1 MKKNEVLVFITLFF
15 IILIISNS
23 IFIITKTNELIEYK
37 KDKLTGKGTAKVSFC
52 INQQPTLNI
61 SMCERTTYAENLYT
75 CQVNATDLD
84 YSQNLTFDSDIIS
97 GDNLTNITL
106 DGLINFTPENTNE
119 GNHEIYINVT
129 DNSGCPSHLDYDTFT
144 LTILCNNT
152 QPRINI
158 SMCSNVAYEDYMY
171 ACQVNAT
178 DPDEKGNL
186 VFTSE
191 FIFGANLTE
200 INSTGYFNFTANNS
214 QLGYYQV
221 NITVNDS
228 RNCSNSTASAVLNI
242 TVYNTNDPPE
252 FNGPIENQS
261 WQENTK
267 WVAFDLDNYF
277 SDPDN
282 DALTYTKSVLNNI
295 DVSIDEKNIVSFTPI
310 ADWTGVEYITFFA
323 WDPSGA
329 NASSNDIMLTVLSE
343 QVPQT
348 TSPAG
353 GGGAGGFAKCIPEW
367 YCTEWGPC
375 LPEGY
380 QTRQCTDLHDCG
392 TLLHRPNVTQ
402 ACEYIATCYDG
413 IKNNGE
419 IGIDCGGPCPPCPS
433 CDDGIKNQGE
443 LGIDCGGPCK
453 PCPGCTNNIKD
464 SFEEG
469 VDCGGPC
476 PPCPTCNDEK
486 KNCHKIIQEDG
497 SVREVCEI
505 GIDCGGPCK
514 PCPGIEV
521 PGYLQERNRKLTL
534 IMIIIIVSISI
545 LLIIYR
551 FTNEQIK
558 KFLAKAIFY
567 VASRKKREKEK
578 ELLALSFADKII
590 NRLNKLESK
599 LPRKYSTHT
608 LSSEFSRI
616 VREYFKDILNLQ
628 YEFTYDELLKEIK
641 KKGLNPEIESLLVD
655 FFNRATKIEF
665 AGHKLRR
672 RELQSLINE
681 AKEIVHLTSKEE
693 EDKKLKLIQIPKEIK
708 DVDKVFIAI
717 TNIEKLLSRNDIKRA
732 MKLYLKTLD
741 AYNDLKEK
749 DKDIIY
755 PVLKRLYKELKLAA
769 GRE

>member
-37 KDKLTGKGTAKVSFC
+37 KDKLTGRGTGTVTFC
-52 INQQPTLNI
+52 INHIPQLNL
-61 SMCERTTYAENLYT
+61 SVCDNTAYAENLYT

-84 YSQNLTFDSDIIS
+84 YSQNLTFNSSFIS
-97 GDNLTNITL
+97 GNNLFNITAS
-106 DGLINFTPENTNE
+106 GLINFTSENTDE
-119 GNHEIYINVT
+119 GSYEIYVNVT
-129 DNSGCPSHLDYDTFT
+129 DDSGCSNNFDSGTFN
-144 LTILCNNT
+144 LEIFCNNT
-152 QPRINI
+152 KPRINL
-158 SMCSNVAYEDYMY
+158 SVCSNIAYEDYMY
-171 ACQVNAT
+171 SCQVNAT
-178 DPDEKGNL
+178 DPDEKGKL
-186 VFTSE
+186 VFSSE
-191 FIFGANLTE
+191 FIFGENLTE
-200 INSTGYFNFTANNS
+200 INSTGYINFTANNS
-214 QLGYYQV
+214 QVGFYQV

-228 RNCSNSTASAVLNI
+228 RNCSNSTDSAVLNL

-261 WQENTK
+261 WEANTV
-267 WVAFDLDNYF
+267 WVAFDLDDYF

-282 DALTYTKSVLNNI
+282 DALRYTKSVLNNI
-295 DVSIDEKNIVSFTPI
+295 DVEIDEKNIVSFTPLP
-310 ADWTGVEYITFFA
+310 DWVGVEYITFFA

-343 QVPQT
+343 QAQQT
-348 TSPAG
+348 TSTTS

-367 YCTEWGPC
+367 YCTEWGLC

-402 ACEYIATCYDG
+402 ACEYITTCYDG

-419 IGIDCGGPCPPCPS
+419 TGIDCGGPCPPCPT
-433 CDDGIKNQGE
+433 CDDGIKNQDE
-443 LGIDCGGPCK
+443 TGIDCGGPCP

-464 SFEEG
+464 EFEEG

-476 PPCPTCNDEK
+476 PPCPTCDDGK
-486 KNCHKIIQEDG
+486 KNCHKILQKDG
-497 SVREVCEI
+497 SVKEICEI
-505 GIDCGGPCK
+505 GVDCGGPCP

-534 IMIIIIVSISI
+534 IIIIIIVSMSI

-558 KFLAKAIFY
+558 KFFARAIFY
-567 VASRKKREKEK
+567 AASRKKREKEQ

-590 NRLNKLESK
+590 HKLNKLESK
-599 LPRKYSTHT
+599 LPRKYSTHA
-608 LSSEFSRI
+608 LSAEFSRI
-616 VREYFKDILNLQ
+616 VREYFKDILNLE
-628 YEFTYDELLKEIK
+628 YEFTYDELLREIK
-641 KKGLNPEIESLLVD
+641 KKNVNPEIESLLVE

-693 EDKKLKLIQIPKEIK
+693 EKKKLRLIQIPKEIK
-708 DVDKVFIAI
+708 DVDKVFVAI
-717 TNIEKLLSRNDIKRA
+717 TNIEKLLSRNNVKMA
-732 MKLYLKTLD
+732 MRLYLKTLD
-741 AYNDLKEK
+741 AYNDLEEK

-755 PVLKRLYKELKLAA
+755 PVLKRLYKELKMAA